1 LAKGVAE
8 LEELL
13 ARQEGAAIDPVA
25 ISYPSLPSIIPYDKD
40 EA

>member
-8 LEELL
+8 LEDLL

-25 ISYPSLPSIIPYDKD
+25 ISYPSLPSVIPYDND